1 MQISLNDIIEGKVS
15 FNTTRNHQFS
25 WSTYKQENH
34 EELKVLG
41 YLDDRKIETT
51 VNKGVYK
58 QVNIVV
64 AKEVG
69 RFIMFM
75 K

>member
-15 FNTTRNHQFS
+15 FNATVNHQFS

-34 EELKVLG
+34 KELAVLG
-41 YLDDRKIETT
+41 YLDDRKIDTK
-51 VNKGVYK
+51 VKKGLYK

-64 AKEVG
+64 AKEV
-69 RFIMFM
+69 RSFIML
-75 K
+75 

>member
-34 EELKVLG
+34 EELKVLD
-41 YLDDRKIETT
+41 YLNDRKIETT

-64 AKEVG
+64 AKEV
-69 RFIMFM
+69 RSFIR
-75 K
+75 